1 MLNQPL
7 DYPSYTSHVAAKQAT
22 LRALLNSYL
31 RETGCQDPRQ
41 GATGLDAALLDE
53 GEEFCIPLPRCGGSM
68 LGTLRY
74 FSLLGQHRYGSA
86 FYLRNAQGRVTPLDM
101 QDVIQRIL
109 EELGSHEEGNTQEL
123 RLWDMR
129 EKINNSFAKMAAY
142 LDAFQLRH
150 PDGQPLKLDFIAA
163 EQSLLLG
170 HPFHPFPKCS
180 QGAERREFSNFSP
193 ERQATFK
200 LHYLAVRRP
209 LLVEDWVGD
218 PNAGLA
224 DEVLSVACERL
235 GERFADYGIMP
246 MHPWQASYLLPQ
258 RDVQPLLANGDIV
271 DLGVMGPMAYP
282 TSSVRSV
289 WVPETGHGYKLP
301 LQVRITNLVRENT
314 LEQSQRTLDAARVI
328 RRLQDELE
336 SDEFKVILE
345 TGYQTLSADRSGL
358 EAHRVPAF
366 TVLHRPMDIDERRT
380 FVVASLLEAYP
391 GHDEPKLI
399 SAIRDSGAGSMV
411 NLHQWFEAY
420 LSISMMPLLKVLART
435 GVSFEAHLQNA
446 QVMIEDGW
454 PRTFYVRDLEG
465 VSLDRSQV
473 EDSAWWKALNIAADS
488 PILYPPEIAWKR
500 TQYYFFVNHLGG
512 VVHAL
517 ADYLGVDEGEFWR
530 LAGTVLERERDP
542 HDARLCGYIDE
553 LLHARHWPAKANFLS
568 CFQQRG
574 DTPLFIDVINPI
586 KASR

>member
-7 DYPSYTSHVAAKQAT
+7 DYPSYTSYVAAKQAT

-31 RETGCQDPRQ
+31 RETGCRDPRQ

-53 GEEFCIPLPRCGGSM
+53 GEAFCLPMSSCGGSM
-68 LGTLRY
+68 IGTLHC
-74 FSLLGQHRYGSA
+74 FSILGQHRYGSA
-86 FYLRNAQGRVTPLDM
+86 FYLRNANGRVTPLDM
-101 QDVIQRIL
+101 QDVIQHLL
-109 EELGSHEEGNTQEL
+109 EELAAHAEGNVQEL
-123 RLWDMR
+123 RLRDMR

-142 LDAFQLRH
+142 LDAFQSRH
-150 PDGQPLKLDFIAA
+150 PDDRPPELDFIDA

-180 QGAERREFSNFSP
+180 QGAERREFIDFSP
-193 ERQATFK
+193 ERQARFP
-200 LHYLAVRRP
+200 LHYLAVRRE
-209 LLVEDWVGD
+209 LLVEDWLGEPD
-218 PNAGLA
+218 AGLA
-224 DEVLSVACERL
+224 DEVLSVARERL
-235 GERFADYGIMP
+235 GEQFADYGVMP
-246 MHPWQASYLLPQ
+246 MHPWQAAYLLPQ
-258 RDVQPLLANGDIV
+258 RDVQPLLADGSLI
-271 DLGVMGPMAYP
+271 DLGAMGPLAYP

-289 WVPETGHGYKLP
+289 WLPATGHGYKLP

-314 LEQSQRTLDAARVI
+314 LEQAQRTLDAARVI
-328 RRLQDELE
+328 RCLQDELQ
-336 SDEFKVILE
+336 SDAFKVILE
-345 TGYQTLSADRSGL
+345 TGYQTLSEERSGL

-366 TVLHRPMDIDERRT
+366 TVIHRPMDIDERRT

-399 SAIRDSGAGSMV
+399 SAIRDSGAGSMMD
-411 NLHQWFEAY
+411 LHRWFDAY
-420 LSISMMPLLKVLART
+420 LAISMVPLLKILART

-446 QVMIEDGW
+446 QVTLESGW
-454 PRTFYVRDLEG
+454 PRTFHVRDLEG
-465 VSLDRSQV
+465 VSLDRGQV
-473 EDSAWWKALNIAADS
+473 EDSSWWKALNIASDS

-517 ADYLGVDEGEFWR
+517 ADHLGVDEGEFWR
-530 LAGTVLERERDP
+530 MVGNLLERERDP
-542 HDARLCGYIDE
+542 RDARLCGYIDE